1 MENRG
6 SEEMRYLRR
15 YKGEN
20 NWEEIS
26 REEMVE
32 KLGRY
37 YRNSED
43 IVSKMEKAV
52 EYLAGGEYP
61 IINTPWTYFRIE
73 K

>member
-1 MENRG
+1 
-6 SEEMRYLRR
+6 MRYLRR

-37 YRNSED
+37 YRNPED
-43 IVSKMEKAV
+43 IVKGLESEEFSIIETPYA
-52 EYLAGGEYP
+52 EYKVQKEVS
-61 IINTPWTYFRIE
+61 R
-73 K
+73 